1 MRRIAS
7 LNIDLVDHVINND
20 DEKGVIKLAQIVE
33 SLSEDAQI
41 AYIPSIEE
49 LELKQDRD
57 FAAILWDPK
66 IGSLR
71 KFANYNSE
79 LTELNMAFLVDS
91 KNSLPEEVVKIAGAN
106 LTCAAL
112 KYNLSIPKELEDYK
126 SGSFINNLIDLTAV
140 NKVGYLTKTAIRRKK
155 ATHYALQEQKKYPI
169 STDMQ
174 VKKAASFFDKNYNK
188 LNINDK
194 LEFIVNIQDR
204 AKELDVSLSKTA
216 VEKYANLSKDLFNE
230 DFYNNVKV
238 RISYLKDNEEE
249 IKTAYEEL
257 ISRADELGP
266 LDTAYVM
273 EEIDKTASLT
283 GTYGKGLYDPLASTL
298 GEEKRAGREIDGSF
312 VSQDQLRG
320 IDEGT
325 LTSLV
330 GNDVIKELKGE
341 SGLDILESLPKPI
354 REDIIEQL

>member
-1 MRRIAS
+1 MRKIAS
-7 LNIDLVDHVINND
+7 MNIDLIDHVINND
-20 DEKGVIKLAQIVE
+20 DEKGVIKLAKIVE

-41 AYIPSIEE
+41 AYIPSVEE

-57 FAAILWDPK
+57 FAAVLWDPK

-91 KNSLPEEVVKIAGAN
+91 KNSLPEEIVKIAAAN

-126 SGSFINNLIDLTAV
+126 SDTFIDNMIDLSEI
-140 NKVGYLTKTAIRRKK
+140 NKVGYLTKTATRRKK
-155 ATHYALQEQKKYPI
+155 VTHYALQEQKKYPI
-169 STDMQ
+169 GTDLQ
-174 VKKAASFFDKNYNK
+174 LKKAASFFDKNNNK

-194 LEFIVNIQDR
+194 LEFITNIQER
-204 AKELDVSLSKTA
+204 ANELDVSLSKTA
-216 VEKYANLSKDLFNE
+216 VEKYGNLSKDIFNE
-230 DFYNNVKV
+230 DFYNNVQV
-238 RISYLKDNEEE
+238 RISYLKDSEEE

-257 ISRADELGP
+257 ITRADELGP
-266 LDTAYVM
+266 LDVAYVM

-283 GTYGKGLYDPLASTL
+283 GTYGKGLYDPLISSL
-298 GEEKRAGREIDGSF
+298 GEEKLAGREIDGSF
-312 VSQDQLRG
+312 ISQDQLKK
-320 IDEGT
+320 IDDGT

-330 GNDVIKELKGE
+330 GNDIIKELKGD
-341 SGLDILESLPKPI
+341 SGLDILASLPKPV
-354 REDIIEQL
+354 REDIIKQL

>member
-1 MRRIAS
+1 MRKIAS
-7 LNIDLVDHVINND
+7 MNIDLVDHVINND
-20 DEKGVIKLAQIVE
+20 DEVGVIKLAQIVE

-91 KNSLPEEVVKIAGAN
+91 KNSLPEEVVKIAATN
-106 LTCAAL
+106 LTCAAS
-112 KYNLSIPKELEDYK
+112 KYRLSIPEELEEYK
-126 SGSFINNLIDLTAV
+126 SDKFINNMVDLTAI
-140 NKVGYLTKTAIRRKK
+140 NNVGYLTKTATKNKK
-155 ATHYALQEQKKYPI
+155 ATYYALQEQKKYPI
-169 STDMQ
+169 ETDMQ
-174 VKKAASFFDKNYNK
+174 VKKAASFFDKNNSK

-194 LEFIVNIQDR
+194 LEFIANIQDR
-204 AKELDVSLSKTA
+204 AKELNVSLSKTA

-238 RISYLKDNEEE
+238 RISYLKDSEEE

-266 LDTAYVM
+266 LDSAYVL
-273 EEIDKTASLT
+273 EEIDKTASLA
-283 GTYGKGLYDPLASTL
+283 GTYGRGLYDPLIATL

-312 VSQDQLRG
+312 ISQDQLRK
-320 IDEGT
+320 IDEGV

-330 GNDVIKELKGE
+330 GNDVIKELKSE
-341 SGLDILESLPKPI
+341 SGLDILESLPTPI
-354 REDIIEQL
+354 RKDIIEQL